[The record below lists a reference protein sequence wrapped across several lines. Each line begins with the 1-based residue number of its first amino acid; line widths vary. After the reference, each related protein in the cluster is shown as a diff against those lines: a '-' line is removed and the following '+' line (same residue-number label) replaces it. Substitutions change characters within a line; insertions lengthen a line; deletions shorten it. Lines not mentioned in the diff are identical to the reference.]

1 MTFFDCKSLCLQLFA
16 KSKNRDWVGKC
27 IKMIFLTYL
36 RFLWS
41 ILSSMNLTYLGIFLV
56 LGFESQSTS
65 FHKHQHLHSW
75 RNSYVWTGING
86 VKHAVW
92 VPYQPFRKLRTL
104 SCFKL
109 GYLASKMFLP
119 MLIVIKQKNFV
130 IILSCTTKKH

>member
-65 FHKHQHLHSW
+65 FHKHQHLQSW